1 MMTQQTYSPILDEI
15 MSRPERQRPDIRT
28 ASKNYVVVDN
38 NGIEFGKA
46 SELFY
51 EKKPI
56 SGKIKG
62 LSLAFIGLGAFLTAT
77 GLVDSIYNV
86 LDKSSTEGSL
96 IKTAVGVG
104 SVCIGTS
111 ILSIEGIKRLKELL
125 ADYRGPNKDGQQL
138 LDDLKNMN
146 QLDPSSPD
154 YLSLQ
159 FSKELYERVNFNHSN
174 RLFNNRLANLL
185 AAHRNSV
192 RSNIN
197 LQDTSRFK
205 DETRTGE
212 KIALGNLVDYLGRAQ
227 KGYVIGMSDDLRNN
241 SYLTDFVDNTRELIA
256 SKPNIS
262 IDSVQMLQENIPAF
276 NYRRPGGR

>member
-15 MSRPERQRPDIRT
+15 MSRPERQIPDIRT

-38 NGIEFGKA
+38 NGIEVGKA
-46 SELFY
+46 SELSY

-62 LSLAFIGLGAFLTAT
+62 LSLAFIGLGAFLAAT

-86 LDKSSTEGSL
+86 IDKSSPEGSL
-96 IKTAVGVG
+96 IKTVVGVG
-104 SVCIGTS
+104 SVCIGTG

-205 DETRTGE
+205 DETRTNE
-212 KIALGNLVDYLGRAQ
+212 KVALSNLVDYLGRAQ

-256 SKPNIS
+256 SKPNMS

>member
-15 MSRPERQRPDIRT
+15 MSRPERQRPDIRK
-28 ASKNYVVVDN
+28 ASSNYVVVDN
-38 NGIEFGKA
+38 NGIEVGKA
-46 SELFY
+46 SELSY

-62 LSLAFIGLGAFLTAT
+62 LSLAFIGLGAFLAAT

-86 LDKSSTEGSL
+86 LDKSSPEGSL

-104 SVCIGTS
+104 TVCIGTG

-212 KIALGNLVDYLGRAQ
+212 KVALSNLVDYLGRAQ

-256 SKPNIS
+256 SKPNLS

>member
-1 MMTQQTYSPILDEI
+1 MMTQQTYSPILNEI
-15 MSRPERQRPDIRT
+15 MSKPERPNIRK
-28 ASKNYVVVDN
+28 ASRNYVVVDN
-38 NGIEFGKA
+38 NGIEVGKA
-46 SELFY
+46 SELSY

-56 SGKIKG
+56 PRTLKG
-62 LSLAFIGLGAFLTAT
+62 LSIAFIGLGAMLTAT

-86 LDKSSTEGSL
+86 LDKSSPEGSL
-96 IKTAVGVG
+96 IKTAVGLG
-104 SVCIGTS
+104 AVCIGTG
-111 ILSIEGIKRLKELL
+111 ILGIEGIKRLKELL

-205 DETRTGE
+205 DETRTSE
-212 KIALGNLVDYLGRAQ
+212 KVALGNLVDYLGRAQ

-241 SYLTDFVDNTRELIA
+241 SYLTDFVDNTRESIA

>member
-15 MSRPERQRPDIRT
+15 MSRPERQIPDIRQ

-38 NGIEFGKA
+38 NGIEVGKA
-46 SELFY
+46 SELSY

-62 LSLAFIGLGAFLTAT
+62 LSLAFIGLGAFLAAT

-86 LDKSSTEGSL
+86 LDKSSPEGSL

-104 SVCIGTS
+104 SVCIGTG

-212 KIALGNLVDYLGRAQ
+212 KVALSNLVDYLGRAQ